1 MSESIEKNKIVD
13 SEFYRDNLEELAEF
27 LGLEKDYWECFLEA
41 VTHSTFFEEKKPSWN
56 CNERIE
62 FLGDAVI
69 DLVISDFLYREFSE
83 EDEGVLT
90 IQKSNLVSTESFA
103 EISRNLNLGKFLLLG
118 NGERS
123 SGGADKNS
131 VLADLYESVIGTVF
145 LCKGFEFTSKLVISH
160 FDKKFRNI
168 SKIKKPAKSLLQEV
182 SQKKLKKSPVYH
194 IINKTGK
201 IPMKNFLAEVSLNGH
216 VLGHGVGVTKKEAET
231 LAAQEALEYIDKHKL
246 DDLAK

>member
-1 MSESIEKNKIVD
+1 MNNSLKKNKIVG
-13 SEFYRDNLEELAEF
+13 SECYRENLEELVQ
-27 LGLEKDYWECFLEA
+27 LLDLEKDYWESFLEA
-41 VTHSTFFEEKKPSWN
+41 ITHSTFCEEKKPSWN

-69 DLVISDFLYREFSE
+69 DLIISEFLYREFSE

-103 EISRNLNLGKFLLLG
+103 EIARNLNLGKFLLLG
-118 NGERS
+118 KGEKN

-131 VLADLYESVIGTVF
+131 VLADLYEAVIGAVF
-145 LCKGFEFTSKLVISH
+145 LCKGFEFTSKLVLKH
-160 FDKKFRNI
+160 FEEKIKNI

-182 SQKKLKKSPVYH
+182 SQKNLKKSPVYH
-194 IINKTGK
+194 IINETGK

-216 VLGHGVGVTKKEAET
+216 VVGHGVGVTKKEAET

>member
-41 VTHSTFFEEKKPSWN
+41 VTHSTFSEEKKPSWN

-69 DLVISDFLYREFSE
+69 DLIISEFLYREFSE
-83 EDEGVLT
+83 ENEGVLT

-103 EISRNLNLGKFLLLG
+103 EIARNLNLGKFLLLG
-118 NGERS
+118 KGEKS

-145 LCKGFEFTSKLVISH
+145 LCKGFEFTSNLVISH
-160 FDKKFRNI
+160 FDNKFKNI

-194 IINKTGK
+194 IINETGK

-216 VLGHGVGVTKKEAET
+216 VVGHGVGFTKKEAET